1 MRDMERKF
9 KRDIEDILG
18 TFAKNFPGTQL
29 PMLSVMLGVIYLVVV
44 RERLASVKNKVL
56 VLSGKGG
63 LGKSTVSAM
72 LGLTLALDDSKEVG
86 FLDIDICGP
95 SQPRVLG
102 TAEEKVHSSGAG
114 WSPVLCT
121 RNAVSCVVDEDLGT
135 RHPT

>member
-18 TFAKNFPGTQL
+18 TFAKN
-29 PMLSVMLGVIYLVVV
+29 VNLVVV

-102 TAEEKVHSSGAG
+102 TAEEKVHSSGVG
-114 WSPVLCT
+114 WSPVL
-121 RNAVSCVVDEDLGT
+121 
-135 RHPT
+135 